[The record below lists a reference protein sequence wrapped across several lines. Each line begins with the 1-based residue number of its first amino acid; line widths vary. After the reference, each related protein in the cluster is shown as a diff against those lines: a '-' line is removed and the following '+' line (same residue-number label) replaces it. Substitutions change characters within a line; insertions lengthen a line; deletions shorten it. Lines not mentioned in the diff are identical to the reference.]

1 MRVKTALAVLTAAMT
16 LTACTTTN
24 PTDSSAPAGGGGA
37 ATTEHTDDISAGV
50 QPDPAAVAL
59 LPADVK
65 AKGTLVS
72 AEDLSSP
79 PTTFMASDN
88 KTPIGF
94 NPDIARLIAA
104 KLGLKLEI
112 KNVKFDVII
121 PGLQGNRYDL
131 TVSTMGTSAERLKVL
146 DMIDYFTNGST
157 VATAHG
163 NPKHLAMDSLCGAT
177 LGVQSGSTQEL
188 KWLPKLNEQNCVSK
202 GKDPIKAVALPSVS
216 DALTQVASRRIDGVF
231 YDATSL
237 NWAKAKQPNAFDV
250 LQPVLNPLPVAV
262 ALNLNSALTPAVQ
275 AALQSVIDSP
285 KYQEALSRWGFQG
298 LGVTK
303 AARSKPQPK

>member
-1 MRVKTALAVLTAAMT
+1 MSVVVLTATMS
-16 LTACTTTN
+16 LTACSTN
-24 PTDSSAPAGGGGA
+24 AGTVPAGGGGA

-59 LPADVK
+59 LPAEVK
-65 AKGTLVS
+65 AKGTLVT
-72 AEDLSSP
+72 AEDLTSP

-104 KLGLKLEI
+104 KLGLKLDI

-146 DMIDYFTNGST
+146 DMINYFTNGST
-157 VATAHG
+157 VATAAG

-188 KWLPKLNEQNCVSK
+188 KWLPKLNQQNCVSK

-237 NWAKAKQPNAFDV
+237 TWAKAKQPNAFDV

-262 ALNLNSALTPAVQ
+262 ALNLNSPLTPAVQ
-275 AALQSVIDSP
+275 AALQSIIDSP
-285 KYQEALSRWGFQG
+285 KYQEALSRWGFTG

-303 AARSKPQPK
+303 AERSKPQPK

>member
-1 MRVKTALAVLTAAMT
+1 MRVKAAMSVVVLTATMS
-16 LTACTTTN
+16 LTAC
-24 PTDSSAPAGGGGA
+24 SSNAGTVPAAGGGGA
-37 ATTEHTDDISAGV
+37 ATTEHTDDISVGV

-59 LPADVK
+59 LPAEVK

-146 DMIDYFTNGST
+146 DMINYFTNGST

-163 NPKHLAMDSLCGAT
+163 NPKQLAMDSLCGAT

-188 KWLPKLNEQNCVSK
+188 KWLPKLNQQNCVSK
-202 GKDPIKAVALPSVS
+202 GKEPIKAVSLPSVS

-262 ALNLNSALTPAVQ
+262 ALNLNSPLTPAVQ
-275 AALQSVIDSP
+275 AALQSIIDSP
-285 KYQEALSRWGFQG
+285 KYQEALSRWGFTG

-303 AARSKPQPK
+303 AERSKPQPK

>member
-1 MRVKTALAVLTAAMT
+1 MRVKAAMSAVVLTAT
-16 LTACTTTN
+16 VSLTACSTGGTTV
-24 PTDSSAPAGGGGA
+24 PAAGGGGG
-37 ATTEHTDDISAGV
+37 ATAEHTDDISVGV

-59 LPADVK
+59 LPAEVK
-65 AKGTLVS
+65 AKGTLVT
-72 AEDLSSP
+72 AEDLTSP

-104 KLGLKLEI
+104 KLGLKLDI

-157 VATAHG
+157 VATASG
-163 NPKHLAMDSLCGAT
+163 NPKHLAMDSLCGST

-188 KWLPKLNEQNCVSK
+188 KWLPKLNQENCVSK
-202 GKDPIKAVALPSVS
+202 GKDPIKGVALPSVS

-262 ALNLNSALTPAVQ
+262 ALNLNSPLTPAVQ
-275 AALQSVIDSP
+275 AALQSIIDSP
-285 KYQEALSRWGFQG
+285 KYQEALLRWGFTG

-303 AARSKPQPK
+303 AERSKPQPK

>member
-1 MRVKTALAVLTAAMT
+1 MRVKAAMSAVVLTAAVG
-16 LTACTTTN
+16 LTACTTES
-24 PTDSSAPAGGGGA
+24 PAPAAGGGGG
-37 ATTEHTDDISAGV
+37 ATAEHTDDISAGV

-65 AKGTLVS
+65 ARGTLVT
-72 AEDLSSP
+72 AEDLTSP

-163 NPKHLAMDSLCGAT
+163 NPKHLAMDSLCGAS

-188 KWLPKLNEQNCVSK
+188 KWLPKLNQENCVSK
-202 GKDPIKAVALPSVS
+202 GKEPIKAVALPSVS

-262 ALNLNSALTPAVQ
+262 ALDLNSPLTPAVQ

-285 KYQEALSRWGFQG
+285 KYSEALSRWGFQG

>member
-1 MRVKTALAVLTAAMT
+1 MRVKAAMSVVVLTAAMS
-16 LTACTTTN
+16 LTAC
-24 PTDSSAPAGGGGA
+24 SSNGGTVPAGGGGA

-59 LPADVK
+59 LPAEVK

-72 AEDLSSP
+72 AEDLTSP
-79 PTTFMASDN
+79 PTTFMAADN

-104 KLGLKLEI
+104 KLGLKLDI

-146 DMIDYFTNGST
+146 DMINYFTNGST
-157 VATAHG
+157 VATASG

-188 KWLPKLNEQNCVSK
+188 KWLPKLNQENCVSK
-202 GKDPIKAVALPSVS
+202 GKDPIKAVTLPSVS

-262 ALNLNSALTPAVQ
+262 ALNLNSPLTPAVQ
-275 AALQSVIDSP
+275 AALQSIIDSP
-285 KYQEALSRWGFQG
+285 KYQEALTRWGFTG

-303 AARSKPQPK
+303 AERSKPQPK